1 MFTGNGDLMAQG
13 LLSHFESSIHA
24 ALNLPKYQCFGR
36 VSSHCRQGSGKGTS
50 FL

>member
-1 MFTGNGDLMAQG
+1 MELA

-24 ALNLPKYQCFGR
+24 ALKLPEI
-36 VSSHCRQGSGKGTS
+36 HCCLQASRHGKHGSEKKMS